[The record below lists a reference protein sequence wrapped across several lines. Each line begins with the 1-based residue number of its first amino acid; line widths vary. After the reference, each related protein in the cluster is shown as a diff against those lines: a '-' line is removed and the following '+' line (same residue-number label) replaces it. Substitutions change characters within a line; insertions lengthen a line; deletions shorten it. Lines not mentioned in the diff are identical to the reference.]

1 MKKEI
6 FLFVIA
12 FIITFL
18 ICEVFIRTS
27 HLASASYT
35 EFYEDIGRA
44 RRQNFNYVFFNEG
57 FGIGEF
63 NEYRYS
69 GESIPPE
76 KDTNSIRV
84 ILMGDS
90 YVEAFQVFDRHYFGN
105 IAEQYLNN
113 RFPDKNFEM
122 LNFGRSGFDLA
133 NVYAY
138 QKSFAEDFNPDYFLY
153 FITRGDLKPKNED
166 PLRPKL
172 QIENDSLFVD
182 FDFPE
187 DELKLFQ
194 TTKFFLQES
203 AIVNMLNNGRKK
215 AESIPVGSI
224 VLGKVYSWMQPA
236 PEATKQHGG
245 KENKD
250 NEINPLIRKI
260 ILPIDPEKVIVFNR
274 SFSNLPS
281 EFENLCQDNNVRLY
295 DLGQSLDSLRQAGK
309 DPVVWPV
316 TQKYGH
322 WNHLGHR
329 FVGEEVGRYLAGIL
343 EKKYVNNLE

>member
-6 FLFVIA
+6 FLFAIA

-18 ICEVFIRTS
+18 ISEVFIRTT
-27 HLASASYT
+27 HLASVSYT
-35 EFYEDIGRA
+35 DFYEDIGRA

-63 NEYRYS
+63 NEFRYS
-69 GESIPPE
+69 GEGIPPE
-76 KDTNSIRV
+76 KDSNTIRI

-90 YVEAFQVFDRHYFGN
+90 YVEALQVFDRHYFGN
-105 IAEQYLNN
+105 IAEQFLSE
-113 RFPDKNFEM
+113 RFSDTDFEL

-138 QKSFAEDFNPDYFLY
+138 HKTFAENFNPDYILY

-172 QIENDSLFVD
+172 QIQNDSLVVD

-187 DELKLFQ
+187 QELKLFE

-224 VLGKVYSWMQPA
+224 LLGKVYTWMQPA
-236 PEATKQHGG
+236 AGVSEEMEATET
-245 KENKD
+245 ENY
-250 NEINPLIRKI
+250 EINPVTQKI
-260 ILPIDPEKVIVFNR
+260 IQSIDPDRIIVFNR
-274 SFSNLPS
+274 SFSDLPV
-281 EFENLCQDNNVRLY
+281 EFEILCHDNNVRLY
-295 DLGQSLDSLRQAGK
+295 DLGQSLDSLRQTGQ
-309 DPVVWPV
+309 DPVAWPV
-316 TQKYGH
+316 TNKYGH

-329 FVGEEVGRYLAGIL
+329 FVGEEVGRYLSGIL
-343 EKKYVNNLE
+343 KKEYVNNFE